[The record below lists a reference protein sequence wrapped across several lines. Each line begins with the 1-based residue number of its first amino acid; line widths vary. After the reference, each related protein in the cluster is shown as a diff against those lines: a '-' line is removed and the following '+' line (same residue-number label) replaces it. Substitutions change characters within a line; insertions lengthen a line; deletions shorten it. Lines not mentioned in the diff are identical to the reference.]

1 MRGGPM
7 THVRK
12 YRRTDIDRIDPD
24 FASLAIGDR
33 RFLKNWSLRQ
43 VSYALEKHNKF
54 FGTSIKIRCKDVEGS
69 FKTRVAP
76 GVVVRR
82 VK

>member
-1 MRGGPM
+1 MKL
-7 THVRK
+7 VRK
-12 YRRTDIDRIDPD
+12 YRKTDIDRIDPD
-24 FASLAIGDR
+24 FGSLAVGER

-54 FGTSIKIRCKDVEGS
+54 FGTSIKIRYEEVEGS
-69 FKTRVAP
+69 SKTRVAP